1 MLRLEHW
8 SATER
13 QMLADMISKFEHKSA
28 AGMSEYL
35 QI

>member
-1 MLRLEHW
+1 MLNHW
-8 SATER
+8 SASER
-13 QMLADMISKFEHKSA
+13 QMLADMISNFEHLIA